1 MAMPTQKAVLRRRCT
16 PRCNAARLEDLM
28 QADALLRQ
36 GLLPC
41 DDLSTM
47 HWIMATLPDGVG

>member
-1 MAMPTQKAVLRRRCT
+1 
-16 PRCNAARLEDLM
+16 M